1 VLTTLRFGIIGRG
14 SLSPK
19 PSSRPLPGSVVT
31 LDLGTR
37 NVTQALE
44 KVRWTLCAGRGYTL
58 LPTAAHCCPLLP
70 TAAHCCPLLPTAAFV
85 ELCMDP
91 PHTLTR
97 TLNPAPWLPPPCRC
111 RWAS

>member
-1 VLTTLRFGIIGRG
+1 MLTTLRFGIIGRG
-14 SLSPK
+14 SLSPR

-58 LPTAAHCCPLLP
+58 LHSAAHCCTLLRLRSCAWTHRTP
-70 TAAHCCPLLPTAAFV
+70 SPAH
-85 ELCMDP
+85 
-91 PHTLTR
+91 
-97 TLNPAPWLPPPCRC
+97 
-111 RWAS
+111 